1 MLNEQIIAD
10 NRALIARNRDLERE
24 LALLKAKLGAVD
36 RIAGDCEE
44 RARRISGAAGEL
56 AAGADLGRMHAYFH
70 VGRELMEV
78 MR

>member
-1 MLNEQIIAD
+1 MLNEQVIAD

-24 LALLKAKLGAVD
+24 LARLKAKLGAVG
-36 RIAGDCEE
+36 RITDGCEE
-44 RARRISGAAGEL
+44 RARGISDAAGEL
-56 AAGADLGRMHAYFH
+56 AVGTDLGRMRAYFH